1 MSLYNPYNRLEI
13 NREIIIP
20 WDTSNNHKNISTNKE
35 VPGGEKLLALAP
47 SDLVNQG
54 PGPFSDLLQ
63 FLAPKHKCLAF
74 MLKSK

>member
-1 MSLYNPYNRLEI
+1 MSLYNPYNGLEI

-20 WDTSNNHKNISTNKE
+20 WDTSSNHSNITTSKE
-35 VPGGEKLLALAP
+35 VPGGEKSLALAP
-47 SDLVNQG
+47 SNLANQG

-63 FLAPKHKCLAF
+63 SLAPKLKCLAF

>member
-1 MSLYNPYNRLEI
+1 MSLYNTYDRLEI

-47 SDLVNQG
+47 SDLANQG
-54 PGPFSDLLQ
+54 PGLFSDLLNLWHQ
-63 FLAPKHKCLAF
+63 NTNA
-74 MLKSK
+74 